1 MAAPGRA
8 QTAVR
13 RLLVYAILFAV
24 VVIAAIG
31 LSGLLERAIGAG
43 QLLDV
48 DDSGL
53 ALSLAFTVIAVPLAG
68 LVWWWQRRR
77 FRDPQERSSLIWA
90 LYVMAMSTVALVT
103 SASWLA
109 YAAAEGIDGRWQ
121 PGAVASGVVW
131 AGVWLWHRAMR
142 RSPVTA
148 PTRLPTVPVT
158 LGAVYGVT
166 VAAAGAIAALSALV
180 SAALAQ
186 TEGLLVSSQSWW
198 VAALQGLVWAVVGA
212 VVWWWHWFAERGR
225 DASGSF
231 APVALVIVVG
241 AAAVTTLFA
250 VGTALFVVLRLLFDD
265 DPVAQAIAPLDV
277 AIASALIGG
286 VVWVYHAQV
295 VSTRSEAVRGGA
307 RLVVSAVALIGAA
320 SGFGVV
326 VNALLAT
333 FTPNLVDDDPRTL
346 LLGGLSALVVGGVAW
361 WFAWR
366 PTRPASASEAADRAR
381 RVYLIT
387 IFGASA
393 VVAIVTVLIIGFR
406 VFEFALGTG
415 GTAGLLERVRAPFGL
430 LAATAIVFGYH
441 FAVWRRDRGVA
452 QPATDA
458 PAIGR
463 IIAIAD
469 PGADALVRGIRSATG
484 AAVTVWHPTADGEAA
499 QLGDADLTSVVAA
512 LDGIA
517 APRVLV
523 LVGADG
529 GVQAIPLTEGAAR
542 DVDASG

>member
-1 MAAPGRA
+1 MAAPGHA

-13 RLLVYAILFAV
+13 RLLVYAILFALV
-24 VVIAAIG
+24 VLAAIG

-43 QLLDV
+43 QLLAV

-53 ALSLAFTVIAVPLAG
+53 ALSLAFTVIAIPLAG

-77 FRDPQERSSLIWA
+77 FSDAGERSSLTWA
-90 LYVMAMSTVALVT
+90 LYVMAMSTVALITAT
-103 SASWLA
+103 SSLA

-121 PGAVASGVVW
+121 PGAVSAGVVW
-131 AGVWLWHRAMR
+131 AGVWAWHRAMR
-142 RSPVTA
+142 RSAVTA

-158 LGAVYGVT
+158 LGAVYGLALGST
-166 VAAAGAIAALSALV
+166 GAIAAIAALI
-180 SAALAQ
+180 SAALVQ
-186 TEGLLVSSQSWW
+186 TQGLLASSQTWW
-198 VAALQGLVWAVVGA
+198 LAVLQGLVWAAFGA
-212 VVWWWHWFAERGR
+212 VVWWWHWFREGGR

-241 AAAVTTLFA
+241 AAAVTALFA

-265 DPVAQAIAPLDV
+265 DSVARAVAPLDI

-286 VVWVYHAQV
+286 IVWAYHAHV
-295 VSTRSEAVRGGA
+295 VSTRAETVRGAA

-333 FTPNLVDDDPRTL
+333 FSPNLVDDDPRTL

-366 PTRPASASEAADRAR
+366 PTRPASAGEAAGRAR

-406 VFEFALGTG
+406 LFEFALGTG
-415 GTAGLLERVRAPFGL
+415 GAAGLIERIRAPFGL
-430 LAATAIVFGYH
+430 LSATAIVFGYH
-441 FAVWRRDRGVA
+441 FAVWRRDRAVA
-452 QPATDA
+452 QPAATT
-458 PAIGR
+458 PGIGR
-463 IIAIAD
+463 VIAVAD

-484 AAVTVWHPTADGEAA
+484 AAVTVWHGTAEGEAA
-499 QLGDADLTSVVAA
+499 QLGDADLASVVAA
-512 LDGIA
+512 LDSIA

-523 LVGADG
+523 LAGTDG
-529 GVQAIPLTEGAAR
+529 GVRAIPLAEGGAR
-542 DVDASG
+542 EAEASG